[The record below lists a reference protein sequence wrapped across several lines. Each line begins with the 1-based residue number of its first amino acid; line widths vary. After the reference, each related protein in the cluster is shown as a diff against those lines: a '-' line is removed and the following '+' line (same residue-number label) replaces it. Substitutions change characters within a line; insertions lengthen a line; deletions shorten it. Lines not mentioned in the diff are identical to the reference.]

1 MESLITTP
9 TPASSL
15 SLNMAPSK
23 FALNSPGSG
32 GNHLRQWGNFP
43 QQCSSQLDWNCSS
56 QLFAASPILPSGVV
70 FSSNRLFFWWVQMSH
85 AMVTNK
91 SAIPS
96 FVMSRSIKS
105 RKVPFAASKRLTQ
118 LKSLHH
124 TIFTASYSP
133 WKTLWNLRVS
143 ITETWRKETE
153 KRKRKTEREL
163 KLKNSSRIISLNIF
177 HNTIQRSLPPI
188 FIHFRGER

>member
-1 MESLITTP
+1 MESLVTTP

-70 FSSNRLFFWWVQMSH
+70 FSSNRLFCWWVQMSH

-124 TIFTASYSP
+124 TIFTASQSHKACFTSSGKLP
-133 WKTLWNLRVS
+133 QRWNDGFAMFFLF
-143 ITETWRKETE
+143 
-153 KRKRKTEREL
+153 KRLALVGK
-163 KLKNSSRIISLNIF
+163 
-177 HNTIQRSLPPI
+177 Q
-188 FIHFRGER
+188 